1 MVNSYYGGNECFVFF
16 FESNLR
22 SECMSTEAET
32 TVKKIYKGVTDLP
45 IEKLDDDN
53 LHILNYI
60 EGLSDFIRTCA
71 TPMTIALQ
79 GDWGTG
85 KTSFMNLVIDQLE
98 KKKEQ
103 ADLNNGENNSSDDE
117 VITIVFNTWKYAQFN
132 QEQNLSLS
140 FLSYVISQLYGM
152 SISKVLSKAEEY
164 EPGEKKENGIISS
177 AKIIGRLMSGVTNTV
192 VSQVLSS
199 YLTGTIPMVQSAE
212 ITWKDDE
219 TNAFDRMT
227 QIDSAVAIEGLKKE
241 FIKAVEYRINQ
252 SKTKKDGQTKPK
264 RVAIFI
270 DDLDRLDPV
279 VAVNL
284 LEVIKI
290 FLDVPNCVFI
300 LSVDY
305 AVVTKGVKLKN
316 RDYDMDDEKAHN
328 FFDKMIQVPFRI
340 PMEFYNFEDFLRT
353 NLPEIKNFANLHDLI
368 RHSIG
373 NNPRG
378 VKRLLNS
385 YYLISN
391 IMFRGV
397 DADQS
402 EKQRGQLIALLCM
415 QLSHEPLYRYF
426 CLNIGEL
433 NMLLAQSDEEIEQ
446 LLNDENISYSKSNV
460 RKHVLFLRSLRRY
473 LFGNKPI
480 EDISRDNEDDDE
492 VLELF
497 STTLSYTNITS
508 ETVAEEIEEVI
519 QVPLKEVV
527 EYSAADYGV
536 LDMSNDSLQLKA
548 KSANGLA
555 FEIYRKVFQK
565 NPHYIPILQ
574 DYKRLPDMKAA
585 GIEKRLILP
594 FLEQLDKQPEAKM
607 WIEQNIPEYAFK
619 KGEYSTTLS
628 KKDLPGV
635 GYAIITNYS
644 ALGTIQNLYHIL
656 NYLED
661 DHIANTVVR
670 LKKRRKA

>member
-1 MVNSYYGGNECFVFF
+1 MNEKLDAAI
-16 FESNLR
+16 ESN
-22 SECMSTEAET
+22 
-32 TVKKIYKGVTDLP
+32 YKGVTDLP
-45 IEKLDDDN
+45 IEKLADDN
-53 LHILNYI
+53 LHISNYI

-85 KTSFMNLVIDQLE
+85 KTSFMNLVIDHLE
-98 KKKEQ
+98 KSEPFGNGSKK
-103 ADLNNGENNSSDDE
+103 LNDEENNHLDDE

-132 QEQNLSLS
+132 QAQNLSQS

-164 EPGEKKENGIISS
+164 EPGAKKENGIISS
-177 AKIIGRLMSGVTNTV
+177 AKIIGKLMSGVTNTV

-212 ITWKDDE
+212 ISLKSE
-219 TNAFDRMT
+219 ENNAFDRMT
-227 QIDSAVAIEGLKKE
+227 QMDSAVAIEGLKNE
-241 FIKAVEYRINQ
+241 FIKAVEYRINE
-252 SKTKKDGQTKPK
+252 SKSDENRNK
-264 RVAIFI
+264 RIAIFI
-270 DDLDRLDPV
+270 DDLDRLNPII
-279 VAVNL
+279 AVNL

-290 FLDVPNCVFI
+290 FLDVPNCVFV

-305 AVVTKGVKLKN
+305 AIVTKGVKLKN
-316 RDYDMDDEKAHN
+316 GDSDMDDEKAHN

-340 PMEFYNFEDFLRT
+340 PMEFYNFEGFLKK

-391 IMFRGV
+391 IMFRGA
-397 DADQS
+397 DADQN

-433 NMLLAQSDEEIEQ
+433 NMLLAESDEEVEQ
-446 LLNDENISYSKSNV
+446 LLNDENIPYSKTNV
-460 RKHVLFLRSLRRY
+460 RKHVLFLRSLRFY
-473 LFGNKPI
+473 LFGKKTT
-480 EDISRDNEDDDE
+480 EEISRDNEHDND

-508 ETVAEEIEEVI
+508 ETVTEEIEEII
-519 QVPLKEVV
+519 QVPLNEIMD
-527 EYSAADYGV
+527 YSAADYGV
-536 LDMSNDSLQLKA
+536 FDMSNESLKLKS

-555 FEIYRKVFQK
+555 FEMYKKVFEK
-565 NPHYIPILQ
+565 NPGYIPLLQ
-574 DYKRLPDMKAA
+574 DYKQLPNMKAA

-594 FLEQLDKQPEAKM
+594 FLEQLNKDHEAKL
-607 WIEQNIPEYAFK
+607 WIEQNIPEYTFK
-619 KGEYSTTLS
+619 KGDYSTKLS
-628 KKDLPGV
+628 KKELPGV

-644 ALGTIQNLYHIL
+644 ALEAIQNLYRIL

-661 DHIANTVVR
+661 EHITNTVVR
-670 LKKRRKA
+670 LKKKKKK